1 MVFLGERSIGKDRI
15 SEILALVN
23 RMEKT
28 TPPDFSI
35 RVFGYVYVL
44 GSQTNSVRTSLPS
57 RPLLLSRRRDR
68 GRMEPD
74 GDLPGDPVVADPLDN
89 GLYRLDLPG
98 ERAR

>member
-35 RVFGYVYVL
+35 RVFGSVFVS
-44 GSQTNSVRTSLPS
+44 GSQRIYRT
-57 RPLLLSRRRDR
+57 LS
-68 GRMEPD
+68 P
-74 GDLPGDPVVADPLDN
+74 
-89 GLYRLDLPG
+89 RLTAEVEKIAQISWVG
-98 ERAR
+98 S

>member
-1 MVFLGERSIGKDRI
+1 MVFLGETSIGKDRV

-44 GSQTNSVRTSLPS
+44 GSQRNYRT
-57 RPLLLSRRRDR
+57 LLSLFNSR
-68 GRMEPD
+68 GREDAARGILTFMP
-74 GDLPGDPVVADPLDN
+74 P
-89 GLYRLDLPG
+89 RLHWCAVTVMVYAAP
-98 ERAR
+98 A